1 MVKIKLKLGHG
12 PSSSNTLGETC
23 KNTFAPWLFI
33 KTTLIISLQFCLL
46 KLIFFLVK
54 IKPKSSDGPW
64 SRIRDVL
71 LPKKK
76 KTMNS
81 VYGQIYIISLNK
93 LLAQDLNAHWDVGT
107 QFLLWKWKNY
117 LLIIQDE
124 INILLILYENK
135 N

>member
-1 MVKIKLKLGHG
+1 MVKIELKLGHG
-12 PSSSNTLGETC
+12 QSSSNTLGETC
-23 KNTFAPWLFI
+23 KHTFSPWLFI
-33 KTTLIISLQFCLL
+33 KTTLIISVQFCLL

-76 KTMNS
+76 KQWIQFM
-81 VYGQIYIISLNK
+81 VKYISFSLNK